1 MNDTKYACAIRD
13 CKWLH
18 SLNKKTQFE
27 VIIES
32 AKPTVLLLWLQTHEI
47 EVPDIV
53 WLILEKMKIDLP
65 ADKSDIEKELLD
77 WLTYMDEEQNRHE
90 YQATGVL

>member
-1 MNDTKYACAIRD
+1 MNDTKYVCAID

-18 SLNKKTQFE
+18 TLNKQTQFG

-32 AKPTVLLLWLQTHEI
+32 AKPIVLLLWFQTHKI

-53 WLILEKMKIDLP
+53 WLILEKMNIELP
-65 ADKSDIEKELLD
+65 AEKYDLDKELLD
-77 WLTYMDEEQNRHE
+77 WLTYMEEEQNRHE